1 VAQKVSEVN
10 KTKEGIVVNLFVNFA
25 SYLGLAV
32 LLLLVGTVLF
42 EITTT
47 KVKEFELIS
56 QKNQTAALSLGG
68 KIVGL
73 ALVLGA
79 AAEYSISLVDMAIWG
94 VIGIISQIIVF
105 ILAELLTIRFSISKA
120 IEEDNRAV
128 GIMLFTLSLSVGWI
142 VAKCLSY

>member
-1 VAQKVSEVN
+1 M
-10 KTKEGIVVNLFVNFA
+10 NFA

-32 LLLLVGTVLF
+32 LLLVVGTILF

-47 KVKEFELIS
+47 KVKEFKLIS
-56 QKNQTAALSLGG
+56 QKNQAAALSLGG

-73 ALVLGA
+73 AIVLGA

-105 ILAELLTIRFSISKA
+105 IFAELLTIRFSISKA

-128 GIMLFTLSLSVGWI
+128 GIMLFTLSLSIGWI